1 MGTTNQAVP
10 RAPDEHTLGRE
21 SPLLIAKAAIVQAFE
36 ELGEYD
42 LAEEA
47 RVVFPH
53 QVDTD
58 QHIELFLRFG
68 IDPQDLLGRLRHVRP
83 PSDARVEERA
93 VRHEDAQFGSRD
105 RPGREPSS
113 S

>member
-1 MGTTNQAVP
+1 
-10 RAPDEHTLGRE
+10 
-21 SPLLIAKAAIVQAFE
+21 LLIDKAAILLAFE

-47 RVVFPH
+47 RVVLPDR
-53 QVDTD
+53 VDTD

-68 IDPQDLLGRLRHVRP
+68 IDPRDLLSRLRRVRP
-83 PSDARVEERA
+83 APDAQAHERG
-93 VRHEDAQFGSRD
+93 VRHKVAEFGSRD

>member
-1 MGTTNQAVP
+1 
-10 RAPDEHTLGRE
+10 
-21 SPLLIAKAAIVQAFE
+21 LLIDKVAILQAFE

-47 RVVFPH
+47 RVVLPDR
-53 QVDTD
+53 VDTD

-68 IDPQDLLGRLRHVRP
+68 IDPRDLLSRLRRVRP
-83 PSDARVEERA
+83 GSDAPVAERA
-93 VRHEDAQFGSRD
+93 VRHKDAELASRD